1 MRLNRRSSRASAS
14 ASRPDDT
21 RVMPG
26 LCRKLEI
33 EELAQ
38 DPLAQLAVLGQDE
51 RVVEAAD
58 EQDVLDPV
66 LREVLEPRQTGRGP
80 AGASLGWMT

>member
-1 MRLNRRSSRASAS
+1 MTRLNPRSSRASAS
-14 ASRPDDT
+14 ASPPDET
-21 RVMPG
+21 RVIPG

-33 EELAQ
+33 EEFAQ
-38 DPLAQLAVLGQDE
+38 DALAQLAVLGQDE

-66 LREVLEPRQTGRGP
+66 LREVLEPGKPAEGRQGRLW
-80 AGASLGWMT
+80 AG